1 MAETS
6 GERFGRIDTLVSV
19 FRSQI
24 IFSIIAMDDHIA
36 LAFEMRHFASDS
48 FREVPGFLH
57 CVLADNQFFRHDRPL
72 LDDHLFFA
80 DGNPD
85 GLSHGQ
91 FDQRADWLTR
101 WDILRS
107 QREAINNDFLALN
120 RNGDRPFF
128 SDDLFAY
135 EDLTNLDGPGARRED
150 LLTQRDGVKIMGN
163 VSIVCSASVGS
174 RKMPIASG
182 FSVVAISYFL

>member
-1 MAETS
+1 MVARGVGVLAPTDGDGLVGRLMRIGRRMA
-6 GERFGRIDTLVSV
+6 ILCYKKVL
-19 FRSQI
+19 QI
-24 IFSIIAMDDHIA
+24 IFSITAMDDHVA

-91 FDQRADWLTR
+91 FDQCAH
-101 WDILRS
+101 
-107 QREAINNDFLALN
+107 
-120 RNGDRPFF
+120 
-128 SDDLFAY
+128 
-135 EDLTNLDGPGARRED
+135 
-150 LLTQRDGVKIMGN
+150 
-163 VSIVCSASVGS
+163 
-174 RKMPIASG
+174 
-182 FSVVAISYFL
+182 